1 MEIKTNKLITDQLL
15 SARKKTLSH
24 WNSWSNKS
32 YNGLP
37 VFHYEELSLEGEL
50 SALFDRKYPVVAIAE
65 NALNEEHMQDFK
77 MSRKDIKTIIS
88 FDELK
93 NLDDIDEE
101 DFRLWMYEDINCG
114 LGMLNE
120 EGYDNAF
127 LLFSEGSGTYAESWR
142 KIFIEVTEEH

>member
-1 MEIKTNKLITDQLL
+1 METKTNKLINDQLV

-50 SALFDRKYPVVAIAE
+50 SALFDRKYPVVAIVE
-65 NALNEEHMQDFK
+65 NVLDEECMQDFQ

-88 FDELK
+88 FDELN
-93 NLDDIDEE
+93 NLDEIDQE
-101 DFRLWMYEDINCG
+101 DFRLWMYEDIKCG

-120 EGYDNAF
+120 DGYENAF
-127 LLFSEGSGTYAESWR
+127 LLFSEGSGRYAESWKR
-142 KIFIEVTEEH
+142 TFIEVTDEY